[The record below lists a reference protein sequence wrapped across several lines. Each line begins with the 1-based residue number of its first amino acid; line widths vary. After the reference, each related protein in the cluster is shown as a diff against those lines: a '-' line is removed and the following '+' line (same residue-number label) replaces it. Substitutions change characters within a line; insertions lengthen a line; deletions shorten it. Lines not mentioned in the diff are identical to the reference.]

1 MSLKTSKKGNK
12 TAVINDET
20 YSGDKSP
27 QYQEV
32 VDSSLVT
39 SSNGVGVGADGSAIG
54 ASCGGDGGANG
65 SGGGAGAGGS
75 QMALIHFTCTITFS
89 SL

>member
-1 MSLKTSKKGNK
+1 MRHIV
-12 TAVINDET
+12 VIKVHNT
-20 YSGDKSP
+20 K
-27 QYQEV
+27 EV
-32 VDSSLVT
+32 VDSSSVT
-39 SSNGVGVGADGSAIG
+39 SSNGVGVGAGSSANG